1 MAGGARVARVARQA
15 IENAWLITGPLA
27 LLAIVC
33 STFLALAQAAAS
45 RRAGGADTH
54 LAAGVAWDIALVLFV
69 ALTAAQLPV
78 LRFVVRRQTLTVT
91 ISEIPL
97 VLAFYYLPPLI
108 VVLVATAAAV
118 VVQVRRRLG
127 PAKFAFNVARSAA
140 ATSLAGLVLL
150 ALPPVRGVGPGTWGI
165 LFAAV
170 STVTLVTFAA
180 VVGVITLLQG
190 WQAGL
195 EIVKTSMAS
204 LLAAAVSMTVG
215 LIILIAMATTTW
227 SVLLLGALA
236 LAMAAVYRTY
246 AQFLRQHR
254 TLADIYDL
262 TRAMASS
269 GQDSTLPDVLLGRVR
284 ALMQAEYATL
294 WLPQHGRHPEVLLT
308 AMLDRPG
315 LLDFS
320 KIPAALRER
329 AVEQRRAI
337 AVGPRLDGE
346 RDELAVLREAAAKD
360 AIIVPLR
367 SGPAVI
373 GTLEVA
379 NRLGGPNFF
388 TPEDVP
394 VLETVAA
401 HAGVALENARLVD
414 RLRHDAYHDTLTKL
428 PNRRRITG
436 ALDEAVRIRA
446 PGEVVAV
453 LLFDVGGLRQVNESL
468 GHAAGDQVLA
478 EVAERLRASAPS
490 SALVGRAGGDEFLV
504 TLRLENAEAA
514 LALAARLRE
523 EIRAEMVFDPLT
535 LDVDTAVGVVV
546 HPDHGSDAATLLQR
560 VDLAA
565 TAAKSVPGNVQ
576 LFNPALESRSLRR
589 LGLAGD
595 LRRALDDGELEIYF
609 QPKVTLRDR
618 RLVGVECLT
627 RWEHP
632 THGEVSPED
641 FVAVAEHTGQLG
653 RLTEV
658 VLREGLRRSRD
669 WAHAEQPLAVAVNLA
684 ARTLT
689 DPCFPDRVRE
699 LLDEYGVPP
708 QRLTFEIREAAVLDG
723 TDRPIPA
730 LRRLRDLGV
739 RLSVDDFGAGSSS
752 LAYLRRLPVHEV
764 KVDRSFVQG
773 MATDPGDLAIV
784 NAVVTLSQQFG
795 LTVVAE
801 GVESELTLELLQD
814 IGCEIGQGFLFSRPL
829 PYERL
834 EAWFGAQVESESAG
848 EVEPPRLRVVPDR
861 STILL

>member
-1 MAGGARVARVARQA
+1 MASDARVARRAT
-15 IENAWLITGPLA
+15 ENAWLITGPLT

-33 STFLALAQAAAS
+33 STVLALAQVAAGRQGA
-45 RRAGGADTH
+45 GADPHT
-54 LAAGVAWDIALVLFV
+54 AVGAEWGTAVLIFV
-69 ALTAAQLPV
+69 ALVAVQLP
-78 LRFVVRRQTLTVT
+78 LLTFVVRRQTLTANIT
-91 ISEIPL
+91 EIPL
-97 VLAFYYLPPLI
+97 VLAFYYLPPLL
-108 VVLVATAAAV
+108 VVLIATLAAV
-118 VVQVRRRLG
+118 VVQLRRRLG
-127 PAKFAFNVARSAA
+127 PAKLAFNVARSAA

-150 ALPPVRGVGPGTWGI
+150 ALPEIRGVGPGTWGI
-165 LFAAV
+165 LFAVV

-195 EIVKTSMAS
+195 EIVRTSVAS
-204 LLAAAVSMTVG
+204 LLAAVLSMTVG
-215 LIILIAMATTTW
+215 LIILIAVTTTQW
-227 SVLLLGALA
+227 SLVLLAALA
-236 LAMAAVYRTY
+236 LAVATLYRTY

-262 TRAMASS
+262 TRAMAHS
-269 GQDSTLPDVLLGRVR
+269 GQDGTLPDALLGRVR

-308 AMLDRPG
+308 ARLDRPG
-315 LLDFS
+315 LLDFG
-320 KIPAALRER
+320 KIPATLREQ

-337 AVGPRLDGE
+337 AVGPRLGGE
-346 RDELAVLREAAAKD
+346 RQQLAVLREAAVKD

-373 GTLEVA
+373 GTLEVT
-379 NRLGGPNFF
+379 NRLGGVNFF
-388 TPEDVP
+388 TAQDVP

-401 HAGVALENARLVD
+401 HAGIALENSRLVD
-414 RLRHDAYHDTLTKL
+414 RLRHDAYHDTLTRL

-436 ALDEAVRIRA
+436 ALDEAVKIRA

-453 LLFDVGGLRQVNESL
+453 LLFDVDGLRQVNESL

-478 EVAERLRASAPS
+478 EVADRLRASAPS
-490 SALVGRAGGDEFLV
+490 SALVGRVGGDEFLV

-514 LALAARLRE
+514 LELAARLRE
-523 EIRAEMVFDPLT
+523 EIRAEMVFDVLT
-535 LDVDTAVGVVV
+535 LDVDTAVGVAV

-560 VDLAA
+560 VNLAA

-576 LFNPALESRSLRR
+576 LFSPALESRSLRR
-589 LGLAGD
+589 LGIAGD
-595 LRRALDDGELEIYF
+595 LRRALDEGELEVYF

-618 RLVGVECLT
+618 RLVGVECLA

-632 THGEVSPED
+632 AHGEVAPED
-641 FVAVAEHTGQLG
+641 FVAVAEHTGLLG

-669 WAHAEQPLAVAVNLA
+669 WGHAQRPLAVSVNLA

-689 DPCFPDRVRE
+689 DRHFPDRVRE
-699 LLDEYGVPP
+699 LLAEYDVPP

-739 RLSVDDFGAGSSS
+739 RLSVDDFGVGSSS

-795 LTVVAE
+795 LAVVAE

-834 EAWFGAQVESESAG
+834 ETWFGAQADPETTAG
-848 EVEPPRLRVVPDR
+848 LEHPRLRVVPDR

>member
-1 MAGGARVARVARQA
+1 MPGRERSRRRSTDD
-15 IENAWLITGPLA
+15 AWFITGPLA

-33 STFLALAQAAAS
+33 SIATSLVADEAFGDWPLA
-45 RRAGGADTH
+45 
-54 LAAGVAWDIALVLFV
+54 IALLVVIV
-69 ALTAAQLPV
+69 AVGLPV
-78 LRFVVRRQTLTVT
+78 LNFVVRRQSFGVTLT
-91 ISEIPL
+91 EIPL
-97 VLAFYYLPPLI
+97 VVAFFLLPPLT
-108 VVLVATAAAV
+108 VVLVYTAAAMIS
-118 VVQVRRRLG
+118 QARHRFA
-127 PAKFAFNVARSAA
+127 PAKFWFNVAKAA
-140 ATSLAGLVLL
+140 AGTSLASLVLQ
-150 ALPPVRGVGPGTWGI
+150 ALPPMQSVGPGTWAT

-170 STVTLVTFAA
+170 ASVILVSLAA
-180 VVGVITLLQG
+180 VVGVHTLLQG
-190 WQAGL
+190 WQAGRDAL
-195 EIVKTSMAS
+195 RSAPPALLTAAINVSIGLMILIAVTSTWWSVA
-204 LLAAAVSMTVG
+204 LLAALV
-215 LIILIAMATTTW
+215 
-227 SVLLLGALA
+227 GALV
-236 LAMAAVYRTY
+236 LVYRSY
-246 AQFLRQHR
+246 AQFFRQHR
-254 TLADIYDL
+254 TLAQMYDL
-262 TRAMASS
+262 TRAIAER
-269 GQDSTLPDVLLGRVR
+269 GQDGTLVDALLGRVR

-294 WLPQHGRHPEVLLT
+294 WMPAHGRHPEVLLT
-308 AMLDRPG
+308 ARIDDPG
-315 LLDFS
+315 LLDVVHT
-320 KIPAALRER
+320 PAELRQR
-329 AVEQRRAI
+329 AAEEGRTVAVGRAFGSEQEVRRASGDSG
-337 AVGPRLDGE
+337 VKD
-346 RDELAVLREAAAKD
+346 VLV
-360 AIIVPLR
+360 VPLR
-367 SGPAVI
+367 SGQAVI
-373 GTLEVA
+373 GTLEVV
-379 NRLGGPNFF
+379 NRLSDVGHF
-388 TPEDVP
+388 TESDIP

-401 HAGVALENARLVD
+401 HAAVALENSRLVD
-414 RLRHDAYHDTLTKL
+414 RLRHDAYHDAMTKL
-428 PNRRRITG
+428 PNRRRITA
-436 ALDEAVRIRA
+436 ALGEAVKIRA

-453 LLFDVGGLRQVNESL
+453 LLFDVDGLRQVNESL
-468 GHAAGDQVLA
+468 GHAAGDKVLV

-514 LALAARLRE
+514 VELAAQLRE
-523 EIRAEMVFDPLT
+523 QIRDEMVFDALT
-535 LDVDTAVGVVV
+535 LDVDTAVGVAV

-589 LGLAGD
+589 LGLAPD
-595 LRRALDDGELEIYF
+595 LCRALDDGELEVYF

-618 RLVGVECLT
+618 RLIGVECLA

-632 THGEVSPED
+632 THGVVAPED

-669 WAHAEQPLAVAVNLA
+669 WAHGEQPLAVAVNLA

-689 DPCFPDRVRE
+689 DPHFPDRVRE

-708 QRLTFEIREAAVLDG
+708 QRLTFEIREAGVLDG

-739 RLSVDDFGAGSSS
+739 RLSVDDFGTGSSS

-795 LTVVAE
+795 LAVVAE

-834 EAWFGAQVESESAG
+834 EAWFGAQAEPEAATGVEA
-848 EVEPPRLRVVPDR
+848 PRLRVVQDR
-861 STILL
+861 SVTQL

>member
-1 MAGGARVARVARQA
+1 MASRTGVARRTTEQ
-15 IENAWLITGPLA
+15 AWLITGPLA
-27 LLAIVC
+27 FLAVIC
-33 STFLALAQAAAS
+33 STFLGIAS
-45 RRAGGADTH
+45 PEPHGRWG
-54 LAAGVAWDIALVLFV
+54 IALLLLV
-69 ALTAAQLPV
+69 ALVAAHLPV
-78 LRFVVRRQTLTVT
+78 LSFVVRRQQLSAT
-91 ISEIPL
+91 ITEIPL
-97 VLAFYYLPPLI
+97 VLALYYLPPLT
-108 VVLVATAAAV
+108 VVLVATLAAFIT
-118 VVQVRRRLG
+118 QIRRRLG

-140 ATSLAGLVLL
+140 ATSLAGMVLL
-150 ALPPVRGVGPGTWGI
+150 ALPPTRGVGPGTWGI

-170 STVTLVTFAA
+170 STVTLVTLAA

-190 WQAGL
+190 WQAGR
-195 EIVKTSMAS
+195 EVVKTSGVP
-204 LLAAAVSMTVG
+204 LLAAAVSVTVG
-215 LIILIAMATTTW
+215 LVILIAVTTTHW
-227 SVLLLGALA
+227 SLVLLGALA
-236 LAMAAVYRTY
+236 LIVAVVYRTY

-262 TRAMASS
+262 TRAMTQS
-269 GQDSTLPDVLLGRVR
+269 GQDGTLPDALLGRVR

-294 WLPQHGRHPEVLLT
+294 WLPEQGRHPEVLLT
-308 AMLDRPG
+308 ARVDGPG

-320 KIPAALRER
+320 KISGKLREQ
-329 AVEQRRAI
+329 AIAQRQTI
-337 AVGPRLDGE
+337 AVGARLGGDKAQ
-346 RDELAVLREAAAKD
+346 LTMLREASAKD

-367 SGPAVI
+367 SGQAVI
-373 GTLEVA
+373 GVLEVV
-379 NRLGGPNFF
+379 NRLGGIGFF
-388 TPEDVP
+388 TPDDVP

-401 HAGVALENARLVD
+401 HAAVALENSRLVD
-414 RLRHDAYHDTLTKL
+414 RLRHDAYHDALTKL

-436 ALDEAVRIRA
+436 ALDEAVKIRA

-453 LLFDVGGLRQVNESL
+453 LLFDVDGLRQVNESL
-468 GHAAGDQVLA
+468 GHAAGDKVLV
-478 EVAERLRASAPS
+478 EVAERLRACAPS

-514 LALAARLRE
+514 LELAAELRE
-523 EIRAEMVFDPLT
+523 QIRDEMVFDSLT
-535 LDVDTAVGVVV
+535 LDVDTAVGVAV

-565 TAAKSVPGNVQ
+565 TAAKAVPGSVQ

-595 LRRALDDGELEIYF
+595 LRRALDEGALEVYF

-618 RLVGVECLT
+618 RLLGVECLA

-632 THGEVSPED
+632 THGTVAPED

-669 WAHAEQPLAVAVNLA
+669 WAHAEQPLSVAVNLS

-689 DPCFPDRVRE
+689 DPHFPDQVRE

-708 QRLTFEIREAAVLDG
+708 QRLTFEIREAGVLDG
-723 TDRPIPA
+723 TDRPIPT
-730 LRRLRDLGV
+730 LHRLRDLGV
-739 RLSVDDFGAGSSS
+739 RLSVDDFGTGSSS

-795 LTVVAE
+795 LAVVAE

-834 EAWFGAQVESESAG
+834 EAWFGAQVEPEAT
-848 EVEPPRLRVVPDR
+848 VEAPRLRVVPDR
-861 STILL
+861 SVTLL

>member
-1 MAGGARVARVARQA
+1 VRRRGTDL
-15 IENAWLITGPLA
+15 AWLITGPLA
-27 LLAIVC
+27 
-33 STFLALAQAAAS
+33 FLAVVCCL
-45 RRAGGADTH
+45 
-54 LAAGVAWDIALVLFV
+54 LIALVDPEPYGNWGGGLLLFIALV
-69 ALTAAQLPV
+69 AAHFPV
-78 LRFVVRRQTLTVT
+78 LGFVVRRQTLSAT
-91 ISEIPL
+91 ITEIPL
-97 VLAFYYLPPLI
+97 VLALYYLPPLTL
-108 VVLVATAAAV
+108 VLVATLAALAT
-118 VVQVRRRLG
+118 QLWRRLG
-127 PAKFAFNVARSAA
+127 AAKFGFNVARSAA

-150 ALPPVRGVGPGTWGI
+150 ALPPIRGVGPGTWGI

-170 STVTLVTFAA
+170 STITLVTLAA

-195 EIVKTSMAS
+195 EVVRTSTVPLVVAG
-204 LLAAAVSMTVG
+204 VNTTVG
-215 LIILIAMATTTW
+215 LIILLAVTTTYW
-227 SVLLLGALA
+227 SLLPLGALA
-236 LAMAAVYRTY
+236 VTAAVVYGAY
-246 AQFLRQHR
+246 AQVLRQHR
-254 TLADIYDL
+254 SLADIYEL
-262 TRAMASS
+262 TRAMSGS
-269 GQDSTLPDVLLGRVR
+269 GQDGTLPDALLGRAR

-294 WLPQHGRHPEVLLT
+294 WLPAERRHPEVLLT
-308 AMLDRPG
+308 ARVDGRG

-329 AVEQRRAI
+329 VVQQRQTLALGARLGGSREQLAMLRA
-337 AVGPRLDGE
+337 
-346 RDELAVLREAAAKD
+346 AAAKD

-367 SGPAVI
+367 SGEAVI
-373 GTLEVA
+373 GTLEVV
-379 NRLGGPNFF
+379 NRLSDVGHF
-388 TPEDVP
+388 TPADVP
-394 VLETVAA
+394 VIETVAA
-401 HAGVALENARLVD
+401 HAAVALENSRLVD

-453 LLFDVGGLRQVNESL
+453 LLFDVDGLRQVNESL

-478 EVAERLRASAPS
+478 EVADRLRASAPS

-514 LALAARLRE
+514 LELAARLRE
-523 EIRAEMVFDPLT
+523 EIRAEMVFDAFT
-535 LDVDTAVGVVV
+535 LDVDTAVGVAV

-565 TAAKSVPGNVQ
+565 TAAKSMPGGIH

-595 LRRALDDGELEIYF
+595 LRRALDDGELEVYF

-618 RLVGVECLT
+618 RLVGVECLA

-632 THGEVSPED
+632 AHGEVTPED
-641 FVAVAEHTGQLG
+641 FVAVAEHTGLLG

-669 WAHAEQPLAVAVNLA
+669 WTHDERPLAVAVNLS

-689 DPCFPDRVRE
+689 DRHFPDRVRE
-699 LLDEYGVPP
+699 LLAEYDVPP
-708 QRLTFEIREAAVLDG
+708 HRLTFEIREAGVLDG
-723 TDRPIPA
+723 TDRPIPT

-739 RLSVDDFGAGSSS
+739 RLSVDDFGTGSSS

-795 LTVVAE
+795 LAVVAE

-834 EAWFGAQVESESAG
+834 EAWFGAQVESEALVGSDAR
-848 EVEPPRLRVVPDR
+848 RLRVVP
-861 STILL
+861 